1 VKSISAKYK
10 ITPEQVLFAFLHA
23 ANVTPLTGTSSA
35 NHMEQDLFSVTGSSV
50 LMDSRD
56 IRDIQSLF
64 VV

>member
-23 ANVTPLTGTSSA
+23 VNVTPLTGTSSVH
-35 NHMEQDLFSVTGSSV
+35 HMEQDLFSVSSV
-50 LMDSRD
+50 LMDSSD